1 MANFCF
7 IIYWLWLDDLFKMEL
22 KKQRFMGYQV
32 VDLSLLFKKKKKVQI
47 MDNERIT
54 VLGFTKSVTMNELSA
69 TKWPHKKA

>member
-1 MANFCF
+1 
-7 IIYWLWLDDLFKMEL
+7 
-22 KKQRFMGYQV
+22 MGYQV
-32 VDLSLLFKKKKKVQI
+32 VDLSLLCKKKKVQI

>member
-1 MANFCF
+1 
-7 IIYWLWLDDLFKMEL
+7 
-22 KKQRFMGYQV
+22 MGYQV
-32 VDLSLLFKKKKKVQI
+32 VDLSLLFKKKKKKVQI